1 MRFRILSTLVLV
13 KCTNKEK
20 IELTQRELVNKQKRI
35 SSQNLML
42 RCEVRGNERL
52 ANQYVESAL
61 DLQGLTR
68 HTKFAVIK

>member
-1 MRFRILSTLVLV
+1 M

-20 IELTQRELVNKQKRI
+20 IQLTQRELVNKQKRI

-68 HTKFAVIK
+68 HTEFVVIK